1 MLSIDGKT
9 YDVRYE
15 LYRAFFLTYKNQ
27 VDGGNSSV
35 WTSDEK
41 DVYVEKINDLIL
53 NRITEIY
60 SAFAIC
66 ERIDFDIYSS
76 SVEKKIKENI
86 KTISEYSDLTEKE
99 KIEIKALKK
108 GECLMFA
115 GDNHILA
122 KIEAADFEK
131 EIIEEKNNEYNNS
144 NK

>member
-1 MLSIDGKT
+1 MRNYYPRGIKMKKIIAFLLTLATILTFAACKKNKEYPPVESTKEEARTVMTLSIDGKT

-86 KTISEYSDLTEKE
+86 
-99 KIEIKALKK
+99 
-108 GECLMFA
+108 
-115 GDNHILA
+115 
-122 KIEAADFEK
+122 
-131 EIIEEKNNEYNNS
+131 
-144 NK
+144 